1 MYSKK
6 IAIIVAGG
14 TGQRMGSVVPKQFLE
29 IEGKSILLHTIDQFV
44 NAFDDI
50 SLVVV
55 LPEGYIEEGK
65 KLLNNRTKNPIQF
78 IAGGETRFE
87 SVKNGLTAVKEKC
100 IVFVHDAVRCLL
112 TPALI
117 QRCYQ
122 QAVENGSAIPAVS
135 STDTV
140 RIMENETH
148 HLFDREKVMLIQ
160 TPQTFQSEVI
170 LTAFNQAYQPNFT
183 DEANVVEASGQPVF
197 LVDGEFENIKITRP
211 LDLAIATYVLT
222 KRLGL
227 SLIHI

>member
-78 IAGGETRFE
+78 IAGGETRFQ
-87 SVKNGLTAVKEKC
+87 SVKNGLTAVKEKS

-112 TPALI
+112 TPALV

-140 RIMENETH
+140 RIMENEKH

-160 TPQTFQSEVI
+160 TPQTFQSEII
-170 LTAFNQAYQPNFT
+170 LAAFNQVYQPNFT

-222 KRLGL
+222 KRLG
-227 SLIHI
+227 

>member
-29 IEGKSILLHTIDQFV
+29 VEGKPILLHTIHQFIA
-44 NAFDDI
+44 AFSDI
-50 SLVVV
+50 QLVIV
-55 LPEGYIEEGK
+55 LPEAYIEEGK
-65 KLLNNRTKNPIQF
+65 KLLAKNGIVNHVKF
-78 IAGGETRFE
+78 VAGGDTRFQ
-87 SVKNGLTAVKEKC
+87 SVKNGLTSVKESA

-122 QAVENGSAIPAVS
+122 QAIERGSAIPAVS

-140 RIMENETH
+140 RLMEGNGH
-148 HLFDREKVMLIQ
+148 KLVDRENVMQIQ
-160 TPQTFQSEVI
+160 TPQTFQSDI
-170 LTAFNQAYQPNFT
+170 LLKAFEQAYQPKFT
-183 DEANVVEASGQPVF
+183 DEANVVEASGVPVY

-211 LDLAIATYVLT
+211 LDMAIASYILS
-222 KRLGL
+222 KRF
-227 SLIHI
+227 HHQA

>member
-29 IEGKSILLHTIDQFV
+29 IQGKPILLHTIDQFV
-44 NAFDDI
+44 AAFSDI
-50 SLVVV
+50 QLVVV
-55 LPEGYIEEGK
+55 LPEDYIQEGK
-65 KLLNNRTKNPIQF
+65 DLLAKNGFTKNIIF
-78 IAGGETRFE
+78 VAGGDTRFQ
-87 SVKNGLTAVKEKC
+87 SVKNGLGQVTASA

-122 QAVENGSAIPAVS
+122 QALEKGSAIPAVS

-140 RIMENETH
+140 RLLKGDKNEV
-148 HLFDREKVMLIQ
+148 FDRKSVMLIQ
-160 TPQTFQSEVI
+160 TPQTFQSDI
-170 LTAFNQAYQPNFT
+170 LLTAFNQAFEPNFT
-183 DEANVVEASGQPVF
+183 DEANVVEASGKPIY

-211 LDLAIATYVLT
+211 LDLAIAAYILA
-222 KRLGL
+222 KRFA
-227 SLIHI
+227 

>member
-1 MYSKK
+1 MYSNK

-65 KLLNNRTKNPIQF
+65 KLLKNRTKNPIQF
-78 IAGGETRFE
+78 IAGGETRFQ
-87 SVKNGLTAVKEKC
+87 SVKNGLTAVKEKS

-112 TPALI
+112 TPAVV

-140 RIMENETH
+140 RIMENEKH

-160 TPQTFQSEVI
+160 TPQTFQSEII
-170 LTAFNQAYQPNFT
+170 LAAFDQVYQPNFT

-222 KRLGL
+222 KRLG
-227 SLIHI
+227 

>member
-222 KRLGL
+222 KRLGQ
-227 SLIHI
+227 